1 MGSSLR
7 QPPRLNLCVSARRPR
22 FFNNGKRAEPA
33 AAAESLCVGAPAA
46 FLTMG
51 NPIYRPLRLNFFNN
65 GKPLNQPPRLNLCA
79 SARRPR
85 FFNNGKR
92 AAPAAAAESLR
103 VGAPAAFFNNGKP
116 ALSRTAALANI
127 FGPVRLRS
135 GFCDTIIAKSAIPVY
150 HIFRLTLCAPP
161 VFTKKS

>member
-1 MGSSLR
+1 MGSALC

-65 GKPLNQPPRLNLCA
+65 GKPLSQLPRLNLCV
-79 SARRPR
+79 SVRRPR
-85 FFNNGKR
+85 F
-92 AAPAAAAESLR
+92 L
-103 VGAPAAFFNNGKP
+103 
-116 ALSRTAALANI
+116 
-127 FGPVRLRS
+127 
-135 GFCDTIIAKSAIPVY
+135 
-150 HIFRLTLCAPP
+150 
-161 VFTKKS
+161 